1 MEQTIQII
9 LETLAANGGVMSW
22 ETMLAAIPQENRR
35 YVWDALR
42 ELQNTN
48 QAKPQNRYDA
58 QLKTGVFEIVAMG
71 G

>member
-1 MEQTIQII
+1 
-9 LETLAANGGVMSW
+9 MSW